1 MDIYGSNTV
10 FCKWSSKGNVFIYL
24 NTVIINSE
32 YKMPSDLMIVFL
44 HLTGICLALHVPG
57 K

>member
-10 FCKWSSKGNVFIYL
+10 FCKWYSKGNVFIYL

-32 YKMPSDLMIVFL
+32 YKMPSDLMIVFF
-44 HLTGICLALHVPG
+44 HQIGICLALHVPG